1 MKHTLESHLNPRW
14 LLNPRTPIVLLSAL
28 FAACATA
35 QDTWRSELYPE
46 DWDPQVTLSEVD
58 FRTDE
63 FIQDFSYAGYHRG
76 ERIIPWV
83 QGPVFD
89 VTEYDADASG
99 ANDST
104 LAIQAAID
112 AAAAAGGGV
121 VYLPAGEYRISRR
134 PGQSYALAVRSSNL
148 VLRGAGTERTFIIN
162 TSHEMRQAQAILVAP
177 AGGSNWTASRS
188 QPVNITEDYTG
199 PTKTVQIANLRGFEV
214 GQWIAVQNR
223 FTDQVSENGS
233 FVQDVKMDLASPNP
247 SWLGQGESLGGTID
261 YRMITAIDEENR
273 ELTLDAPTRWF
284 LLQRDNARVYYVD
297 PHLEEVGLEGFSIG
311 NLRHPSTD
319 NFADS
324 AYNNTGSPAYDVH
337 SSYLINLT
345 RVLNSW
351 VRDVHSYNP
360 GNNNTIHI
368 LSNGLVLDWSRAVT
382 VERVQMQRAQYG
394 GGGGNG
400 YMIRLNSV
408 NEILVQDSLVAFCRH
423 GFVMWRMQN
432 SGNVIRNSYDGVT
445 GVQLSNAGNFQGTGG
460 RGSDHHGLFSHS
472 NLFEGNTLDTSF
484 LEAAFRGTSGGSIP
498 HAQTSSQVLF
508 WNQIGL
514 SYHPSYPYI
523 VHSQQAGRGYIIGTQ
538 GEAPNVRTTP
548 RISGSGPF
556 TDPVDRT
563 EGIGESEN
571 LYPQSLYEDQVVTR
585 FQREGRILPP
595 WQGAE
600 DHGEGIYQLAG
611 WGNVILADSH
621 PYIYHFGS
629 GWWYFEGR
637 DYSSIYLYSFE
648 KDAWFWSNRYILPN
662 MWNVSE
668 EEWQ

>member
-1 MKHTLESHLNPRW
+1 MKPT
-14 LLNPRTPIVLLSAL
+14 PRTPLNLRRIFNPSMPIVLLCAL
-28 FAACATA
+28 FAACVSA
-35 QDTWRSELYPE
+35 QETWRSELYPE
-46 DWDPQVTLSEVD
+46 DWNPEVTLSGVD

-89 VTEYDADASG
+89 VTEYDADPTG
-99 ANDST
+99 GTDST
-104 LAIQAAID
+104 LAIQAAIN

-134 PGQSYALAVRSSNL
+134 PGQSYAIVIRSSNI

-177 AGGSNWTASRS
+177 AGGSNWLTARS
-188 QPVNITEDYTG
+188 QPVPLTEDYTG
-199 PTKTVQIANLRGFEV
+199 PTKTIRVANTGDFSV

-223 FTDQVSENGS
+223 FTDQVNAEGS
-233 FVQDVKMDLASPNP
+233 FVEDVNMQLSSPNP
-247 SWLGQGESLGGTID
+247 SWLGLGESLGGTID
-261 YRMITAIDEENR
+261 YRMITAVDEDNN

-284 LLQRDNARVYYVD
+284 LLQRDNARVYSVD
-297 PHLEEVGLEGFSIG
+297 AHLEEVGLEGFSIG
-311 NLRHPSTD
+311 NLRHPSTG

-324 AYNNTGSPAYDVH
+324 AYNNTSSPAYDVH
-337 SSYLINLT
+337 ASYMINLT
-345 RVLNSW
+345 RVINSW
-351 VRDVHSYNP
+351 VRDVHSFNP
-360 GNNNTIHI
+360 GNNNTIHL

-408 NEILVQDSLVAFCRH
+408 NEVLVQDCLVAFCRH

-432 SGNVIRNSYDGVT
+432 SGNVIRNSDDQVT
-445 GVQLSNAGNFQGTGG
+445 GVQLSNAGNVQGTGG
-460 RGSDHHGLFSHS
+460 RGSDHHGLLSHS
-472 NLFEGNTLDTSF
+472 NLFEGNRLDTSF
-484 LEAAFRGTSGGSIP
+484 LEAAFRGTSGGAIP

-508 WNQIGL
+508 WNQIGIN
-514 SYHPSYPYI
+514 YHPTYRYI

-538 GEAPNVRTTP
+538 GPASDVRTDP
-548 RISGSGPF
+548 RISGSASF
-556 TDPVDRT
+556 TNPVDRA

-571 LYPQSLYEDQVVTR
+571 LYPQSLYEDQLVKR
-585 FQREGRILPP
+585 FQREGLALPP

-600 DHGEGIYQLAG
+600 EQGEGIYLVPG
-611 WGNVILADSH
+611 WGNVLFADTH

-637 DYSSIYLYSFE
+637 DYNSIYLYSFAQ
-648 KDAWFWSNRYILPN
+648 DAWFWSNRYILPH
-662 MWNVSE
+662 MWNIAG

>member
-1 MKHTLESHLNPRW
+1 MKHTPKPNLNPYLHLNLRAF
-14 LLNPRTPIVLLSAL
+14 LVLWSTL
-28 FAACATA
+28 FAVCVTA
-35 QDTWRSELYPE
+35 QETWRSELYPE
-46 DWDPQVTLSEVD
+46 EWDPEVTLSDVD

-83 QGPVFD
+83 QGPIFD
-89 VTEYDADASG
+89 VTDYDADASG
-99 ANDST
+99 ASDST
-104 LAIQAAID
+104 LAIQAAIN

-134 PGQSYALAVRSSNL
+134 PGESYALVIRSSNL

-162 TSHEMRQAQAILVAP
+162 TSYEMRQAQAILVAP
-177 AGGSNWTASRS
+177 SGGSNWTSSRS
-188 QPVNITEDYTG
+188 QPINITQDYTG
-199 PTKTVQIANLRGFEV
+199 PTKTIRIANTRGFEA
-214 GQWIAVQNR
+214 GEWIAVQNR

-233 FVQDVKMDLASPNP
+233 FVEDVNMHLSSSNPN
-247 SWLGQGESLGGTID
+247 WLGQGQNLGGTID
-261 YRMITAIDEENR
+261 YRMITVVDEENNT
-273 ELTLDAPTRWF
+273 LTLDAPTRWF

-311 NLRHPSTD
+311 NLRHSSTG

-324 AYNNTGSPAYDVH
+324 AYNTTSSPAYDVH
-337 SSYLINLT
+337 GSYLINLT
-345 RVLNSW
+345 RVANSW
-351 VRDVHSYNP
+351 VRDVHSFNP
-360 GNNNTIHI
+360 GNNNTIHM

-382 VERVQMQRAQYG
+382 LERVHMQRTQYG

-408 NEILVQDSLVAFCRH
+408 NEILVQDCLVAYCRH

-445 GVQLSNAGNFQGTGG
+445 GVQFSNAGNIQGTGG
-460 RGSDHHGLFSHS
+460 RGSDHHGLLSHS
-472 NLFEGNTLDTSF
+472 NLFERNTMDTSF
-484 LEAAFRGTSGGSIP
+484 LEAAFRGTSGGAIP

-523 VHSQQAGRGYIIGTQ
+523 IHSQQAGRGYVIGTQ
-538 GEAPNVRTTP
+538 GTAPNVRTTP
-548 RISGSGPF
+548 RISGSGHF

-571 LYPQSLYEDQVVTR
+571 LYPQSIYEDQVMKR
-585 FQREGRILPP
+585 FQREGLVLPP
-595 WQGAE
+595 WQGA
-600 DHGEGIYQLAG
+600 DALGEGVYRLPN
-611 WGNVILADSH
+611 WGNVLFAAEHS
-621 PYIYHFGS
+621 YIYHFGS
-629 GWWYFEGR
+629 GWWYFVGR
-637 DYSSIYLYSFE
+637 DYNSIYLYSFDR
-648 KDAWFWSNRYILPN
+648 DAWFWSNRYILPH
-662 MWNVSE
+662 MWNVGE